1 MQIVKGG
8 QADARKRLLA
18 HIRQEIRAGTLAE
31 ELLPENLVRDD
42 RSR

>member
-1 MQIVKGG
+1 MQVVKSG

-18 HIRQEIRAGTLAE
+18 VIRREIRTGTLAE